1 MLVLFSVVL
10 CVGAPSIFVLWDFAV
25 SIQADLLCFC
35 CVGNERDGGT
45 AVVND
50 DMGMQTP
57 CQGYPVRSGGGG
69 MVRAKGFICKQIREW
84 GRPR

>member
-1 MLVLFSVVL
+1 MVL
-10 CVGAPSIFVLWDFAV
+10 CVGAPLIFVLWDFV

-50 DMGMQTP
+50 DMGMQP
-57 CQGYPVRSGGGG
+57 HVGVIRFVGGGDG
-69 MVRAKGFICKQIREW
+69 ESRGFYL
-84 GRPR
+84 